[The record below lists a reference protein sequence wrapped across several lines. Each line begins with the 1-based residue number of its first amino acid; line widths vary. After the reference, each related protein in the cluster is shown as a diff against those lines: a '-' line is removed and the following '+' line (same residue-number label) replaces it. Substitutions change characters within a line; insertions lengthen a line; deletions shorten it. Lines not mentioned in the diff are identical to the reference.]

1 MILRKGIHESKKNNK
16 VIMNNIFANQ
26 HKYSFPYFA
35 GWADGDGCFKTKNKH
50 KLCYALLILN
60 EEPVFQLSN
69 LYKSSVTLSTP
80 EKREWI
86 NTSGERKQTSLAGQ
100 RLIHFCKSVAPFLI
114 EKQIKALEILKI
126 KNIENYNC
134 SFMEHDKKQFTEYLA
149 GFLEAEGHFRYSQ
162 KYKQYG
168 IKVSNYNETVI
179 KFIKDNLKNFYNIE
193 INYRK
198 TENSKMTQGPNGKK
212 GEVYTPSQKYIY
224 SLIMGGQKSRPILKK
239 ILPFMTIDY
248 KINSANK
255 IINHKYRGENITND

>member
-1 MILRKGIHESKKNNK
+1 MK
-16 VIMNNIFANQ
+16 
-26 HKYSFPYFA
+26 
-35 GWADGDGCFKTKNKH
+35 
-50 KLCYALLILN
+50 
-60 EEPVFQLSN
+60 
-69 LYKSSVTLSTP
+69 
-80 EKREWI
+80 
-86 NTSGERKQTSLAGQ
+86 
-100 RLIHFCKSVAPFLI
+100 
-114 EKQIKALEILKI
+114 
-126 KNIENYNC
+126 
-134 SFMEHDKKQFTEYLA
+134 HDKKQFTEYLA

-193 INYRK
+193 INYCK